1 MEDKKL
7 IAVKLTVETVEKV
20 LQYLSNQP
28 YNQVVQLIDMVQ
40 KSEPVY
46 QDQLDLTS
54 KSDK

>member
-20 LQYLSNQP
+20 LLYLSNQP
-28 YNQVVQLIDMVQ
+28 YNQVMQLIDIIQ

-46 QDQLDLTS
+46 QE
-54 KSDK
+54 K

>member
-7 IAVKLTVETVEKV
+7 IAVKMTVETVEKV

-28 YNQVVQLIDMVQ
+28 YNQVVQLIDIIQ

-46 QDQLDLTS
+46 QE
-54 KSDK
+54 K